1 MIGRYNQ
8 NKIIKKMPEAA
19 VMDNNLDIKENEM
32 TQKNTSTHS
41 LETKYIKLIDADSI
55 FSPRNKKYWL
65 IALATDLVIFA
76 LLAYTAHELTPI
88 DTFVYA
94 LSSLAAGN
102 WILLLS
108 QFFLW
113 LTFVYRCKKMKP
125 FIHTHAHLVII
136 ALKKTR
142 RGLIKLSL
150 STILLP
156 FSFFVLLA
164 QHRYEDGTLP
174 ITDFGDFFLCLM
186 FSFFLAFAF
195 FLLVTAF
202 VGFVLGIILF
212 PKRPQKYSS
221 NSSYFLGDNH
231 SSIHHKI
238 FEEEEYD
245 LAAQLREN
253 WNHDPMNPGS
263 PEYQSTYRH
272 WNHDD

>member
-1 MIGRYNQ
+1 MAR
-8 NKIIKKMPEAA
+8 
-19 VMDNNLDIKENEM
+19 
-32 TQKNTSTHS
+32 KNTNTHP
-41 LETKYIKLIDADSI
+41 LEMDYFKLIDADSI

-65 IALATDLVIFA
+65 IALTVSLVIFA
-76 LLAYTAHELTPI
+76 SLAYTAHHGLTPI
-88 DTFVYA
+88 DIFAHA
-94 LSSLAAGN
+94 LFSLAAGN
-102 WILLLS
+102 WILPLC

-113 LTFVYRCKKMKP
+113 LAFVKRCKKMKP

-150 STILLP
+150 STILIP
-156 FSFFVLLA
+156 FGFFVLLV
-164 QHRYEDGTLP
+164 QRRYEDGMLP
-174 ITDFGDFFLCLM
+174 ITDFSDFVLALV
-186 FSFFLAFAF
+186 FSLFLAFAF
-195 FLLVTAF
+195 FLIITAF

-231 SSIHHKI
+231 PSIHHKI

-245 LAAQLREN
+245 LAAHLREN
-253 WNHDPMNPGS
+253 WDHDPMNPGS
-263 PEYQSTYRH
+263 AEYQSTYRH